1 MQIAVTSWW
10 PLWLLAAAPVLWLA
24 SRPNRAAVG
33 RRRVRIAGWL
43 RACALCLLIAALTAP
58 ALRTRTH
65 EVSVVYALDISRS
78 VSPDFLRGALQW
90 MRAANAR
97 YRPAQARYVVFAD
110 RAELLADLESIA
122 SVAVRSG
129 DANPHEDGAIDQ
141 NATDLEQALTTALL
155 GFAPGHAK
163 RLVLMSDGN
172 QTAGDVWRALPR
184 LQSERVRVFAL
195 PATVALEGDA
205 WIDELIV
212 PQSVRQL
219 EPVTLR
225 LHVSSRSRSRATV
238 QLAIAG
244 DVVGSRVA
252 SLAPGQNEVAF
263 AARFK
268 HAGENAVV
276 AKLAPERGP
285 DSRADSLS
293 ETVWVQPRPRVLYIE
308 STPGAARY
316 LANALRLQGIEVA
329 SATPEQFSGGAQGLR
344 GTDAVILSDIPAER
358 LGPASVRRLEVFVRD
373 LGGGLIFAAG
383 ENTYGNQGYAK
394 GDVERLLPVRF
405 EARRKRRELD
415 LVLLIDRSY
424 SMRGRKLEL
433 AKSASLATLDLLEE
447 QHRLA
452 VIGFDSKP
460 HDVVPLA
467 EVGSKRRAQ
476 DLISS
481 MTASGQTNIYNALR
495 RAVELLAASKAKTKH
510 VILLSDG
517 VTAPPPGTVPAGPRM
532 ADSDSAWE
540 IIRELR
546 RDTLGRP
553 LLPPESA
560 EPAPAAGGFEELV
573 AQMAAADITLST
585 VAIGEKP
592 NLELMSALARW
603 GNGKGYV
610 AARDVELP
618 GMFVAE
624 ARRLLGES
632 LVEEPFRPMVKAK
645 ADALAGIDFA
655 TGPPLRGY
663 VRANAKRFSDVLLEA
678 KHGEPLLVQ
687 TRYGLGKTVAFLSD
701 LKSRWAV
708 QWLSWP
714 GYGRFWA
721 QVVRDAIRDSAD
733 EGLAWRVSRHGPE
746 ALLTLTA
753 LDGDGAYRNGLS
765 PKVRVVTPDAQSNVM
780 VLRQVAPGT
789 YRASMPLQASRR
801 AAYRF
806 ELLPSPGI
814 SPQEVAQA
822 GARGLFYP
830 KSDEYRALPPN
841 VALLEALSRQTG
853 GKLAPE
859 AEEVLAPSSDAGMVS
874 TPLWPYLAAAALLLF
889 LADIAVRRMPWSRL
903 DETVSGK
910 RVIRGMP

>member
-1 MQIAVTSWW
+1 MQIAVNSWW
-10 PLWLLAAAPVLWLA
+10 PLWLLAAAPLLWLA
-24 SRPNRAAVG
+24 SRPNRAAIS
-33 RRRVRIAGWL
+33 RRRIRVAGWL

-58 ALRTRTH
+58 TLRTRTH
-65 EVSVVYALDISRS
+65 QVSVVYALDISRS
-78 VSPDFLRGALQW
+78 VSPEFLRGALQW
-90 MRAANAR
+90 MRAANTR
-97 YRPAQARYVVFAD
+97 YRPAQTCYLVFAD
-110 RAELLADLESIA
+110 HAELLADLESIP
-122 SVAVRSG
+122 SVPVRSA
-129 DANPHEDGAIDQ
+129 DKNPHEDGAIDQ

-184 LQSERVRVFAL
+184 LQAERVRVFAV
-195 PATVALEGDA
+195 PATVALEGEV
-205 WIDELIV
+205 WIDELIL

-225 LHVSSRSRSRATV
+225 LRVFSRGRLRATV
-238 QLAIAG
+238 QLAVAG
-244 DVVGSRVA
+244 AMVGNRVV
-252 SLAPGQNEVAF
+252 SLSPGENELIF
-263 AARFK
+263 SARFK

-276 AKLAPERGP
+276 AKLALEGGP
-285 DSRADSLS
+285 VSRDDSLT
-293 ETVWVQPRPRVLYIE
+293 ETVWVQPRPRVLYVE
-308 STPGAARY
+308 SSPGAARY
-316 LANALRLQGIEVA
+316 LANALTLQGIEVA
-329 SATPEQFSGGAQGLR
+329 TATPEQFAGDPRALQGM
-344 GTDAVILSDIPAER
+344 DAVILSDVPPDR

-373 LGGGLIFAAG
+373 LGGGLIFSAG
-383 ENTYGNQGYAK
+383 ENAYGRQGYAK
-394 GDVERLLPVRF
+394 GEVERLLPVRF

-433 AKSASLATLDLLEE
+433 AKSAALATLDLLEE

-452 VIGFDSKP
+452 VIAFDSKA
-460 HDVVPLA
+460 HDVVPLT
-467 EVGSKRRAQ
+467 EVGSKRRA
-476 DLISS
+476 DALISS
-481 MTASGQTNIYNALR
+481 MTSSGQTNIYNALT
-495 RAVELLAASKAKTKH
+495 RAYELLAASKAKTKH

-517 VTAPPPGTVPAGPRM
+517 VTAPPPGALGAGAPM
-532 ADSDSAWE
+532 SDSDSAWK

-546 RDTLGRP
+546 KDTLGRP
-553 LLPPESA
+553 LLPQ
-560 EPAPAAGGFEELV
+560 EPAEAMPASGGFEDLV
-573 AQMAAADITLST
+573 ARMAAADITLST
-585 VAIGEKP
+585 VAIGDKP

-632 LVEEPFRPMVKAK
+632 LVEEPFRPLVKAK
-645 ADALAGIDFA
+645 GEALAGVDFGA
-655 TGPPLRGY
+655 GPPLRGY

-678 KHGEPLLVQ
+678 KNGEPLLVQ

-701 LKSRWAV
+701 LKNRWAV
-708 QWLSWP
+708 EWLSWP
-714 GYGRFWA
+714 GYARFWA

-733 EGLAWRVSRHGPE
+733 QGLAWRVSRRGPE
-746 ALLTLTA
+746 ALITLSA

-789 YRASMPLQASRR
+789 YRASMPLQAFRQS
-801 AAYRF
+801 AYRF

-814 SPQEVAQA
+814 SRQETTQA
-822 GARGLFYP
+822 GARSLFYP
-830 KSDEYRALPPN
+830 RSDEFRALPPN

-853 GKLAPE
+853 GKLAPK
-859 AEEVLAPSSDAGMVS
+859 AEEVLAPSSDAAVAS
-874 TPLWPYLAAAALLLF
+874 APLWPYLAAAALLLF
-889 LADIAVRRMPWSRL
+889 LADIAARRVPWARL
-903 DETVSGK
+903 D
-910 RVIRGMP
+910 RA